1 MSLTSTSASRATS
14 DFYYICELCS
24 SVFESEKELV
34 IHKKLAHPALF
45 LGQEDP
51 QSF

>member
-1 MSLTSTSASRATS
+1 MSLTSTSASKATS
-14 DFYYICELCS
+14 DFYYICELYN

>member
-1 MSLTSTSASRATS
+1 MSLTSTSASKATS

-24 SVFESEKELV
+24 SVIESEKEL
-34 IHKKLAHPALF
+34 ILHKKLAHPALF

>member
-1 MSLTSTSASRATS
+1 MSQTSTSASKATS
-14 DFYYICELCS
+14 DFYYICELCN
-24 SVFESEKELV
+24 SVFESKKELV
-34 IHKKLAHPALF
+34 IHKKLAALF

>member
-1 MSLTSTSASRATS
+1 MSLMSTAASKATS
-14 DFYYICELCS
+14 DFHYICELCS

-34 IHKKLAHPALF
+34 IHKKLAHTVLF
-45 LGQEDP
+45 IGQDP